1 MNNERN
7 YKDEIIDAFFNNFTP
22 VPAAGANIEDQAIRT
37 MSSDEI
43 VTTLGKTVLVDI
55 DDIAEAAQARGF
67 ELKLC
72 PDGVMR
78 WVMYMI

>member
-1 MNNERN
+1 MNDERN
-7 YKDEIIDAFFNNFTP
+7 LKDEIIDAYFNNFAP
-22 VPAAGANIEDQAIRT
+22 VPAASANMEDQALIT

-43 VTTLGKTVLVDI
+43 VTSLGKTITVDV
-55 DDIAEAAQARGF
+55 DDIAEAAHNRGF

-78 WVMYMI
+78 WLMYIL